1 MKSLQRFKSLKSL
14 AASFALLLSGDA
26 IWAANDRVPIH
37 QGLVSINVGGQALI
51 AADGRNF
58 SEDVCDRKIM
68 PQSSCRTMAGMK
80 GTQDPLLYQSYRS
93 GPQNYRFDVPEGRY
107 AVTLHFAEPATGVG
121 ADSVFHVEIGGRRV
135 LSDFSV
141 KANRDGHSE
150 AALSRTFV
158 ALVKANDGIDLRLVR
173 SIGQPILSGLEIY
186 AISGPSPFLK
196 GSLVWSDE
204 FEGAGSET
212 VASPDENR
220 WVFDVWPP
228 GKVNSED
235 QAYTDRVK
243 NARVAEGWLVIEA
256 HKESYGE
263 AAYTSA
269 RLHTLGKLDLRYG
282 AIEVRARLP
291 KGQGT
296 WPAIWMLPSDPFQF
310 ATTCDASVDSW
321 QGNADCDAWP
331 NSGEIDIMEHVGFDP
346 GVVHGTVHTQAYYW
360 AKWNQHKGSV
370 FLNDFDDFHRYQL
383 VWTEQQMLWLVD
395 DIPYYSYVRSSND
408 WRAWPFSEPF
418 HLILNLAIGGNWG
431 RAGGPIDDASL
442 PAQFAVDYV
451 RIYELPED

>member
-1 MKSLQRFKSLKSL
+1 V
-14 AASFALLLSGDA
+14 
-26 IWAANDRVPIH
+26 DRH
-37 QGLVSINVGGQALI
+37 
-51 AADGRNF
+51 
-58 SEDVCDRKIM
+58 
-68 PQSSCRTMAGMK
+68 
-80 GTQDPLLYQSYRS
+80 
-93 GPQNYRFDVPEGRY
+93 
-107 AVTLHFAEPATGVG
+107 
-121 ADSVFHVEIGGRRV
+121 
-135 LSDFSV
+135 
-141 KANRDGHSE
+141 
-150 AALSRTFV
+150 
-158 ALVKANDGIDLRLVR
+158 
-173 SIGQPILSGLEIY
+173 
-186 AISGPSPFLK
+186 PFLK

-235 QAYTDRVK
+235 QAYTDRLK

-370 FLNDFDDFHRYQL
+370 FLDDFHDFHRYQL

-395 DIPYYSYVRSSND
+395 DIPYYSYVRSNND